1 MRGPVQC
8 VVSTSQRF
16 AADICAWRSFLV
28 NAVCDYPADLPLC
41 AEIQRG
47 THTLS
52 RPSPSRATPHAGTRV
67 CSCGRAEPPLI
78 SWRSPGCTGLCDGLV
93 GRLGARF
100 QSFIQ
105 LTLEQA
111 GGGGASSFLP
121 TQVRLCTYRRGWSR
135 LYCISSSFFLFR
147 NKTSTCLPP
156 ALHHF
161 AVMVS

>member
-1 MRGPVQC
+1 MTTRQIFPC
-8 VVSTSQRF
+8 VQRF
-16 AADICAWRSFLV
+16 REG
-28 NAVCDYPADLPLC
+28 P
-41 AEIQRG
+41 
-47 THTLS
+47 T
-52 RPSPSRATPHAGTRV
+52 PSPGPAPPVPPHMQGHGCARAAGPSPLSSRGGARGA
-67 CSCGRAEPPLI
+67 A
-78 SWRSPGCTGLCDGLV
+78 GLCDGLV